1 MCHHIDDSIGRV
13 VMIEENVTM
22 MRDTSLARVMTYALL
37 LMISRIV
44 MIPLY
49 RPGPSTRG

>member
-1 MCHHIDDSIGRV
+1 
-13 VMIEENVTM
+13 MIEENVTM
-22 MRDTSLARVMTYALL
+22 DMDTSLARVMTYALL

-49 RPGPSTRG
+49 RLEPLSRG